1 MKIKDIMGKYT
12 KYVAKHWLLV
22 VICIAVVAIIA
33 VAFLG
38 NGHKEKV
45 IRTPE
50 DLQNAVI
57 GVQLGTTSDMK
68 VSALEKKSANTRV
81 ERYTK
86 TADAVQALM
95 QGKIDCVV
103 EDEQPAKAFVKQNDG
118 LKLLPQS
125 FSSNGFA
132 FCVAKENKTLCDKI
146 NKALVQLNNSGTL
159 SEIAK
164 RHIDRSIAI
173 AYEPRNIG
181 RPNGI
186 LTVATNATYP
196 PYEYYEHGRVVG
208 IDIDIMQAVC
218 DILGMSMKVEDMNF
232 DAVITSVQ
240 TGKADVGAAGLT
252 VTKDRLNNVLFTNTY
267 TNSRQMLIIRDNRP
281 SASSKSLTEK
291 FKTDFVTEGRYLY
304 LVQGLGN
311 TLLITFFA
319 IIISLIVGSC
329 IAIVRATHDRTG
341 KMKFLN
347 AICQVYLTILRGTPT
362 MVQLLIIY
370 YVVFASVDVSKVFV
384 AVVAFGINSSAYL
397 AEVVRS
403 GIMSIDRGQMEA
415 GRSLGLNYWQTMR
428 LVILPQSYKNVLPAI
443 GNELITLLKETSIA
457 GYIGIVDLTKGSD
470 IIRSITYDAIL
481 PLTTVALV
489 YLALVFML
497 STAVNKLEKNLR
509 KNERR

>member
-1 MKIKDIMGKYT
+1 MKTIIRYIRR
-12 KYVAKHWLLV
+12 YWIPVALCVAAAVVLLV
-22 VICIAVVAIIA
+22 ALRGGGGHKQHTIRSPKDLRDAVV
-33 VAFLG
+33 
-38 NGHKEKV
+38 
-45 IRTPE
+45 
-50 DLQNAVI
+50 

-68 VSALEKKSANTRV
+68 VSALEKQSPSTKV

-86 TADAVQALM
+86 TADAVQALL
-95 QGKIDCVV
+95 QGKVDCVV
-103 EDEQPAKAFVKQNDG
+103 EDEQPAKAFVGQNDG
-118 LKLLPQS
+118 LRLLSQS

-132 FCVAKENKTLCDKI
+132 FCVAKGNRTLCERI
-146 NKALVQLNNSGTL
+146 NKALVQLGNSGQLDT
-159 SEIAK
+159 IVR
-164 RHIDRSIAI
+164 RHIDGNIAI

-181 RPNGI
+181 RPNGV
-186 LTVATNATYP
+186 LTVATNATYQ

-218 DILGMSMKVEDMNF
+218 DILGMTMKVEDMNF

-252 VTKDRLNNVLFTNTY
+252 VTRERQNNVLFTDTY
-267 TNSRQMLIIRDNRP
+267 TSSRQMLIVRDGSN
-281 SASSKSLTEK
+281 ASSRGLVEK
-291 FKTDFVTEGRYLY
+291 FKTDFITEGRYLY

-311 TLLITFFA
+311 TLLITLLA
-319 IIISLIVGSC
+319 ILISLVVGSA

-341 KMKFLN
+341 RMKVLN

-403 GIMSIDRGQMEA
+403 GVMSIDRGQMEA
-415 GRSLGLNYWQTMR
+415 GRSLGLSHWQTMR
-428 LVILPQSYKNVLPAI
+428 LVILPQAYKNVLPAI

-497 STAVNKLEKNLR
+497 SSAVNNLEKKLR

>member
-1 MKIKDIMGKYT
+1 MTRKR
-12 KYVAKHWLLV
+12 LLFGR
-22 VICIAVVAIIA
+22 ILPGLIVVAVIAII
-33 VAFLG
+33 VIMLSG
-38 NGHKEKV
+38 GRKGKQ
-45 IRTPE
+45 IRTPK
-50 DLQNAVI
+50 DLQGATI

-68 VSALEKKSANTRV
+68 VSALESDGKTKV

-86 TADAVQALM
+86 LADGIQALI

-103 EDEQPAKAFVKQNDG
+103 EDEQPARAFVRENDG

-132 FCVAKENKTLCDKI
+132 FCIAKENKSLCEKINNALTKLRNGGTLDKI
-146 NKALVQLNNSGTL
+146 AR
-159 SEIAK
+159 
-164 RHIDRSIAI
+164 RHIEENIAV
-173 AYEPRNIG
+173 AYEPKNVE
-181 RPNGI
+181 RPNGTLI
-186 LTVATNATYP
+186 VATNATYP

-208 IDIDIMQAVC
+208 IDIDIMQAVS
-218 DILGMSMKVEDMNF
+218 DILGMKMQVEDMNF

-240 TGKADVGAAGLT
+240 TGKADVGAAGIT
-252 VTKDRLNNVLFTNTY
+252 VTKERLNNVLFTQPY
-267 TNSRQMLIIRDNRP
+267 TNSRQMIIVKDDN
-281 SASSKSLTEK
+281 ATTASKSIVEK
-291 FKTDFVTEGRYLY
+291 FKSDFITEGRYLY

-319 IIISLIVGSC
+319 IIISFILGSC
-329 IAIVRATHDRTG
+329 IAIVRSTHDRTG
-341 KMKFLN
+341 RMKWLN
-347 AICQVYLTILRGTPT
+347 AICQVYLAILRGTPT

-384 AVVAFGINSSAYL
+384 AIVAFGINSSAYL
-397 AEVVRS
+397 AEVVRG

-415 GRSLGLNYWQTMR
+415 GRSLGLGYWQTMR

-481 PLTTVALV
+481 PLTTVAIV

-497 STAVNKLEKNLR
+497 STAVSKLEKKLR

>member
-1 MKIKDIMGKYT
+1 MKTIVRYIKRYWIPVVFC
-12 KYVAKHWLLV
+12 VAAGVVLLV
-22 VICIAVVAIIA
+22 ALRGGGGHKQHTIRSPKDLRDAVV
-33 VAFLG
+33 
-38 NGHKEKV
+38 
-45 IRTPE
+45 
-50 DLQNAVI
+50 

-68 VSALEKKSANTRV
+68 VSALEKQSPSTRV

-86 TADAVQALM
+86 TADAVQALL
-95 QGKIDCVV
+95 QGKVDCVV
-103 EDEQPAKAFVKQNDG
+103 EDEQPAKAFVGQNDG
-118 LKLLPQS
+118 LRLLSQS

-132 FCVAKENKTLCDKI
+132 FCVAKGNRTLCERI
-146 NKALVQLNNSGTL
+146 NKALVQLENSGQLDT
-159 SEIAK
+159 IVR
-164 RHIDRSIAI
+164 RHIDKNIAI

-181 RPNGI
+181 RPNGV
-186 LTVATNATYP
+186 LTVATNATYQ

-218 DILGMSMKVEDMNF
+218 DILGMTMKVEDMNF

-252 VTKDRLNNVLFTNTY
+252 VTRERQNNVLFTDTY
-267 TNSRQMLIIRDNRP
+267 TSSRQMLIVRDGSN
-281 SASSKSLTEK
+281 ASSRGLVEK
-291 FKTDFVTEGRYLY
+291 FKTDFITEGRYLY

-311 TLLITFFA
+311 TLLITLLA
-319 IIISLIVGSC
+319 ILISLVVGSA

-341 KMKFLN
+341 RMKVLN

-403 GIMSIDRGQMEA
+403 GVMSIDRGQMEA
-415 GRSLGLNYWQTMR
+415 GRSLGLSHWQTMR
-428 LVILPQSYKNVLPAI
+428 LVILPQAYKNVLPAI

-497 STAVNKLEKNLR
+497 SSAVNNLEKKLR

>member
-1 MKIKDIMGKYT
+1 MKTIIRYIKRYWIP
-12 KYVAKHWLLV
+12 VALCV
-22 VICIAVVAIIA
+22 AAAVVLQ
-33 VAFLG
+33 VALCG
-38 NGHKEKV
+38 GGGHKQHT
-45 IRTPE
+45 IRSPK
-50 DLQNAVI
+50 DLRDAVV

-68 VSALEKKSANTRV
+68 VSALEKQSPSTKV

-86 TADAVQALM
+86 TADAVQALL
-95 QGKIDCVV
+95 QGKVDCVV
-103 EDEQPAKAFVKQNDG
+103 EDEQPAKAFVGQNDG
-118 LKLLPQS
+118 LRLLSQS

-132 FCVAKENKTLCDKI
+132 FCVAKGNRTLCERI
-146 NKALVQLNNSGTL
+146 NKALVQLENSGQLDT
-159 SEIAK
+159 IVR
-164 RHIDRSIAI
+164 RHIDKNIAI

-181 RPNGI
+181 RPNGV
-186 LTVATNATYP
+186 LTVATNATYQ
-196 PYEYYEHGRVVG
+196 PYEYYEYGRVVG

-218 DILGMSMKVEDMNF
+218 DILGMTMKVEDMNF

-252 VTKDRLNNVLFTNTY
+252 VTRERQNNVLFTDTY
-267 TNSRQMLIIRDNRP
+267 TSSRQMLIVRDGSN
-281 SASSKSLTEK
+281 ASSRGLVEK
-291 FKTDFVTEGRYLY
+291 FKTDFITEGRYLY

-311 TLLITFFA
+311 TLLITLLA
-319 IIISLIVGSC
+319 ILISLVVGSA

-341 KMKFLN
+341 RMKVLN

-403 GIMSIDRGQMEA
+403 GVMSIDRGQMEA
-415 GRSLGLNYWQTMR
+415 GRSLGLSHWQTMR
-428 LVILPQSYKNVLPAI
+428 LVILPQAYKNVLPAI

-497 STAVNKLEKNLR
+497 SSAVNNLEKKLR

>member
-1 MKIKDIMGKYT
+1 MKRYGTVMA
-12 KYVAKHWLLV
+12 VLLV
-22 VICIAVVAIIA
+22 LAAVVVA
-33 VAFLG
+33 VVLG
-38 NGHKEKV
+38 GRRRKKP
-45 IRTPE
+45 IRSPR
-50 DLQNAVI
+50 DLEHAVV

-68 VSALEKKSANTRV
+68 VSALERWSSGTRV

-86 TADAVQALM
+86 TADAVQALV

-103 EDEQPAKAFVKQNDG
+103 EDEQPARAFVRQNDG
-118 LKLLPQS
+118 LMLLPQS

-132 FCVAKENKTLCDKI
+132 FCVAKDNKLLCERI
-146 NKALVQLNNSGTL
+146 NRALTQLRNSGML
-159 SEIAK
+159 EKIAR
-164 RHIDRSIAI
+164 RHIDGNVAT
-173 AYEPRNIG
+173 AYAPKDIG
-181 RPNGI
+181 RPNGTI
-186 LTVATNATYP
+186 TVATNATYP
-196 PYEYYEHGRVVG
+196 PYEYYENGRVVG

-218 DILGMSMKVEDMNF
+218 DILGMDMKVEDMNF

-252 VTKDRLNNVLFTNTY
+252 VTPERLGNVLFTEQY
-267 TNSRQMLIIRDNRP
+267 TSSRQMLIVRNG
-281 SASSKSLTEK
+281 SAEASKGLVEK
-291 FKTDFVTEGRYLY
+291 FRTDFITEGRYLY
-304 LVQGLGN
+304 LFQGLGN

-319 IIISLIVGSC
+319 IIISLIIGSA

-341 KMKFLN
+341 DMRVLN
-347 AICQVYLTILRGTPT
+347 GVCQVYLTILRGTPT

-415 GRSLGLNYWQTMR
+415 GRSLGLSHWQTMR
-428 LVILPQSYKNVLPAI
+428 LVILPQAYKNVLPAI

-481 PLTTVALV
+481 PLTIVALV

-497 STAVNKLEKNLR
+497 STAVGKIEKNLR

>member
-1 MKIKDIMGKYT
+1 MKTIIRYIKRYWIP
-12 KYVAKHWLLV
+12 VALCVAAAVVLLV
-22 VICIAVVAIIA
+22 ALRGGGGHKQHTIRSPKDLRDAVV
-33 VAFLG
+33 
-38 NGHKEKV
+38 
-45 IRTPE
+45 
-50 DLQNAVI
+50 

-68 VSALEKKSANTRV
+68 VSALEKQSPSTRV

-86 TADAVQALM
+86 TADAVQALL
-95 QGKIDCVV
+95 QGKVDCVV
-103 EDEQPAKAFVKQNDG
+103 EDEQPAKAFVGQNDG
-118 LKLLPQS
+118 LRLLSQS

-132 FCVAKENKTLCDKI
+132 FCVAKGNRTLCERI
-146 NKALVQLNNSGTL
+146 NKALVQLENSGQLDT
-159 SEIAK
+159 IVR
-164 RHIDRSIAI
+164 RHIDKNIAI

-181 RPNGI
+181 RPNGV
-186 LTVATNATYP
+186 LTVATNATYQ
-196 PYEYYEHGRVVG
+196 PYEYYEYGRVVG

-218 DILGMSMKVEDMNF
+218 DILGMTMKVEDMNF

-252 VTKDRLNNVLFTNTY
+252 VTRERQNNVLFTDTY
-267 TNSRQMLIIRDNRP
+267 TSSRQMLIVRDGSN
-281 SASSKSLTEK
+281 ASSRGLVEK
-291 FKTDFVTEGRYLY
+291 FKTDFITEGRYLY

-311 TLLITFFA
+311 TLLITLLA
-319 IIISLIVGSC
+319 ILISLVVGSA

-341 KMKFLN
+341 RMKVLN

-403 GIMSIDRGQMEA
+403 GVMSIDRGQMEA
-415 GRSLGLNYWQTMR
+415 GRSLGLSHWQTMR
-428 LVILPQSYKNVLPAI
+428 LVILPQAYKNVLPAI

-497 STAVNKLEKNLR
+497 SSAVNNLEKKLR

>member
-1 MKIKDIMGKYT
+1 MKK
-12 KYVAKHWLLV
+12 
-22 VICIAVVAIIA
+22 
-33 VAFLG
+33 
-38 NGHKEKV
+38 KV
-45 IRTPE
+45 IPIIICLIAIVALAVFLSSGHEGRTVRSAK
-50 DLQNAVI
+50 DLQNATI
-57 GVQLGTTSDMK
+57 GVQLGTTSDIK
-68 VSALEKKSANTRV
+68 VSEIEKRATGAKV
-81 ERYTK
+81 ERFTK

-95 QGKIDCVV
+95 QGKVDCVV
-103 EDEQPAKAFVKQNDG
+103 EDEQPAKAFVKENEG

-132 FCVAKENKTLCDKI
+132 FCVGKENKALCDKI
-146 NKALVQLNNSGTL
+146 NKALTRLRNSGTL
-159 SEIAK
+159 DKIAL
-164 RHIDRSIAI
+164 RHIDENIAV
-173 AYEPRNIG
+173 AYEPKSIG
-181 RPNGI
+181 RPNGL

-196 PYEYYEHGRVVG
+196 PYEYYENGRVVG

-218 DILGMSMKVEDMNF
+218 DILGMQMKVEDMNF
-232 DAVITSVQ
+232 DAVVTSVQ
-240 TGKADVGAAGLT
+240 TGKADVGASGLT
-252 VTKDRLNNVLFTNTY
+252 VTKERLRNVLFTQTY
-267 TNSRQMLIIRDNRP
+267 TDSRQMLIVNDN
-281 SASSKSLTEK
+281 SSTAASKCIVEK
-291 FKTDFVTEGRYLY
+291 FKNDFITEGRYLY
-304 LVQGLGN
+304 LLQGLGN

-341 KMKFLN
+341 KMKALN
-347 AICQVYLTILRGTPT
+347 AVCQVYLAILRGTPT

-397 AEVVRS
+397 AEVVRG

-415 GRSLGLNYWQTMR
+415 GRSLGLSYWQTMR
-428 LVILPQSYKNVLPAI
+428 LVILPQAYKSVLPAI

-470 IIRSITYDAIL
+470 IIRSITYDAML
-481 PLTTVALV
+481 PLTVVALV

-497 STAVNKLEKNLR
+497 STAVGKLEKKLR

>member
-1 MKIKDIMGKYT
+1 MKKKVFTLSIF
-12 KYVAKHWLLV
+12 L
-22 VICIAVVAIIA
+22 IAVVALA
-33 VAFLG
+33 VILSS
-38 NGHKEKV
+38 GHKGKAV
-45 IRTPE
+45 LSPA
-50 DLQNAVI
+50 DLHDAVI

-68 VSALEKKSANTRV
+68 VSELEKKGGARV
-81 ERYTK
+81 ERFTK

-95 QGKIDCVV
+95 QGKVDCVV
-103 EDEQPAKAFVKQNDG
+103 EDEQPAKAFVKENEG

-132 FCVAKENKTLCDKI
+132 FCIGKGNKALCDRI
-146 NKALVQLNNSGTL
+146 NKALTQLRNSGTL
-159 SEIAK
+159 DKIAR
-164 RHIDRSIAI
+164 RHIDGNIAV
-173 AYEPRNIG
+173 AYEPKSVG
-181 RPNGI
+181 RPNGL

-196 PYEYYEHGRVVG
+196 PYEYYENGRVVG

-218 DILGMSMKVEDMNF
+218 DILGMQMKVEDMNF
-232 DAVITSVQ
+232 DAVVTSVQ

-252 VTKDRLNNVLFTNTY
+252 VTKERLRNVLFTQEY
-267 TNSRQMLIIRDNRP
+267 TDSRQMLIVKDDS
-281 SASSKSLTEK
+281 SAATSKGIVEK
-291 FKTDFVTEGRYLY
+291 FKNDFITEGRYLY

-341 KMKFLN
+341 RMKVLN
-347 AICQVYLTILRGTPT
+347 AVCQVYLAILRGTPT

-403 GIMSIDRGQMEA
+403 GIMSVDRGQMEA
-415 GRSLGLNYWQTMR
+415 GRSLGLSYWQTMR
-428 LVILPQSYKNVLPAI
+428 LVILPQAYKSVLPAI

-481 PLTTVALV
+481 PLTIVALV

-497 STAVNKLEKNLR
+497 STAVGRMEKKLR

>member
-1 MKIKDIMGKYT
+1 MKTIVRYIKRYWIPVVFC
-12 KYVAKHWLLV
+12 VAAGVVLLV
-22 VICIAVVAIIA
+22 ALRGGGGHKQHTIRSPKDLRDAVV
-33 VAFLG
+33 
-38 NGHKEKV
+38 
-45 IRTPE
+45 
-50 DLQNAVI
+50 

-68 VSALEKKSANTRV
+68 VSALEKQSPSTKV

-86 TADAVQALM
+86 TADAVQALL

-103 EDEQPAKAFVKQNDG
+103 EDEQPAKAFVRQNGG
-118 LKLLPQS
+118 LRLLSQS

-132 FCVAKENKTLCDKI
+132 FCVAKGNRTLCERI
-146 NKALVQLNNSGTL
+146 NKALLQLENSGQLDT
-159 SEIAK
+159 IVR
-164 RHIDRSIAI
+164 RHIDENIAI

-181 RPNGI
+181 RPNGV
-186 LTVATNATYP
+186 LTVATNATYQ

-208 IDIDIMQAVC
+208 IDIDIMQVVC
-218 DILGMSMKVEDMNF
+218 DILGMTMKVEDMNF

-252 VTKDRLNNVLFTNTY
+252 VTRERQNNVLFTDTY
-267 TNSRQMLIIRDNRP
+267 TSSRQMLIVRDGSN
-281 SASSKSLTEK
+281 ASSRGLVEK
-291 FKTDFVTEGRYLY
+291 FKTDFITEGRYLY

-311 TLLITFFA
+311 TLLITLLA
-319 IIISLIVGSC
+319 ILISLVVGSA

-341 KMKFLN
+341 RMKVLN

-403 GIMSIDRGQMEA
+403 GVMSIDRGQMEA
-415 GRSLGLNYWQTMR
+415 GRSLGLSHWQTMR
-428 LVILPQSYKNVLPAI
+428 LVILPQAYKNVLPAI

-497 STAVNKLEKNLR
+497 SSAVNNLEKKLR

>member
-1 MKIKDIMGKYT
+1 MNRISLT
-12 KYVAKHWLLV
+12 RRLLPVALVIIVLV
-22 VICIAVVAIIA
+22 VAVVLLTRGHEIRSVKSPRDLAGAI
-33 VAFLG
+33 V
-38 NGHKEKV
+38 
-45 IRTPE
+45 
-50 DLQNAVI
+50 

-68 VSALEKKSANTRV
+68 VSKLESKGTKV
-81 ERYTK
+81 ERFTK

-95 QGKIDCVV
+95 QGKVDCVV
-103 EDEQPAKAFVKQNDG
+103 EDEQPAKAFVRENDG
-118 LKLLPQS
+118 LRLLPQS

-132 FCVAKENKTLCDKI
+132 FCVAKDNKVLCERI
-146 NKALVQLNNSGTL
+146 NKALTQLQNSGTL
-159 SEIAK
+159 DRIAR
-164 RHIDRSIAI
+164 RHIDDNIAVS
-173 AYEPRNIG
+173 YEPKNIG
-181 RPNGI
+181 RPNGTLI
-186 LTVATNATYP
+186 VATNATYP

-218 DILGMSMKVEDMNF
+218 DILGMTMQVEDMNF

-252 VTKDRLNNVLFTNTY
+252 VTPDRLNNVLFTKPY
-267 TNSRQMLIIRDNRP
+267 TASRQMLIVKAPNT
-281 SASSKSLTEK
+281 AATSKGIVEK
-291 FKTDFVTEGRYLY
+291 FKNDFITEGRYLY
-304 LVQGLGN
+304 LLQGLGN

-319 IIISLIVGSC
+319 IIISLIVGSG

-341 KMKFLN
+341 RMKVLN
-347 AICQVYLTILRGTPT
+347 AICQVYLAILRGTPT

-384 AVVAFGINSSAYL
+384 AIVAFGINSSAYL
-397 AEVVRS
+397 AEVVRG

-415 GRSLGLNYWQTMR
+415 GRSLGLGYWQTMR

-481 PLTTVALV
+481 PLTTVAMV

-497 STAVNKLEKNLR
+497 STAVGKMEKKLR

>member
-1 MKIKDIMGKYT
+1 MKTIVRYIKRYWIPVVFC
-12 KYVAKHWLLV
+12 VAAGVVLLV
-22 VICIAVVAIIA
+22 ALRGGGGHKQHTIRSPKDLRDAVV
-33 VAFLG
+33 
-38 NGHKEKV
+38 
-45 IRTPE
+45 
-50 DLQNAVI
+50 

-68 VSALEKKSANTRV
+68 VSALEKQSPSTRV

-86 TADAVQALM
+86 TADAVQALL
-95 QGKIDCVV
+95 QGKVDCVV
-103 EDEQPAKAFVKQNDG
+103 EDEQPAKAFVGQNDG
-118 LKLLPQS
+118 LRLLSQS

-132 FCVAKENKTLCDKI
+132 FCVAKGNRTLCERI
-146 NKALVQLNNSGTL
+146 NKALVQLENSGQLDT
-159 SEIAK
+159 IVR
-164 RHIDRSIAI
+164 RHIDGNIAI

-181 RPNGI
+181 RPNGV
-186 LTVATNATYP
+186 LTVATNATYQ

-218 DILGMSMKVEDMNF
+218 DILGMTMKVEDMNF

-252 VTKDRLNNVLFTNTY
+252 VTRERQNNVLFTDTY
-267 TNSRQMLIIRDNRP
+267 TSSRQMLIVRDGSN
-281 SASSKSLTEK
+281 ASSRGLVEK
-291 FKTDFVTEGRYLY
+291 FKTDFITEGRYLY

-311 TLLITFFA
+311 TLLITLLA
-319 IIISLIVGSC
+319 ILISLVVGSA

-341 KMKFLN
+341 RMKVLN

-403 GIMSIDRGQMEA
+403 GVMSIDRGQMEA
-415 GRSLGLNYWQTMR
+415 GRSLGLSHWQTMR
-428 LVILPQSYKNVLPAI
+428 LVILPQAYKNVLPAI

-497 STAVNKLEKNLR
+497 SSAVNNLEKKLR

>member
-1 MKIKDIMGKYT
+1 MKTIVRYIKRYWIPVVFC
-12 KYVAKHWLLV
+12 VAAGVVLLV
-22 VICIAVVAIIA
+22 ALRGGGGHKQHTIRSPKDLRDAVV
-33 VAFLG
+33 
-38 NGHKEKV
+38 
-45 IRTPE
+45 
-50 DLQNAVI
+50 

-68 VSALEKKSANTRV
+68 VSALEKQSPSTKV

-86 TADAVQALM
+86 TADAVQALL

-103 EDEQPAKAFVKQNDG
+103 EDEQPAKAFVRQNGG
-118 LKLLPQS
+118 LRFLSQS

-132 FCVAKENKTLCDKI
+132 FCVAKGNRTLCERI
-146 NKALVQLNNSGTL
+146 NKALVQLENSGQLDT
-159 SEIAK
+159 IVR
-164 RHIDRSIAI
+164 RHIDKNIAI

-181 RPNGI
+181 RPNGV
-186 LTVATNATYP
+186 LTVATNATYQ
-196 PYEYYEHGRVVG
+196 PYEYYEYGRVVG

-218 DILGMSMKVEDMNF
+218 DILGMTMKVEDMNF

-252 VTKDRLNNVLFTNTY
+252 VTRERQNNVLFTDTY
-267 TNSRQMLIIRDNRP
+267 TSSRQMLIVRDGSN
-281 SASSKSLTEK
+281 ASSRGLVEK
-291 FKTDFVTEGRYLY
+291 FKTDFITEGRYLY

-311 TLLITFFA
+311 TLLITLLA
-319 IIISLIVGSC
+319 ILISLVVGSA

-341 KMKFLN
+341 RMKVLN

-403 GIMSIDRGQMEA
+403 GVMSIDRGQMEA
-415 GRSLGLNYWQTMR
+415 GRSLGLSHWQTMR
-428 LVILPQSYKNVLPAI
+428 LVILPQAYKNVLPAI

-497 STAVNKLEKNLR
+497 SSAVNNLEKKLR

>member
-1 MKIKDIMGKYT
+1 MKTIIRYIKRYWIP
-12 KYVAKHWLLV
+12 VALCVAAAVVLLV
-22 VICIAVVAIIA
+22 ALRGGGGHKQHTIRSPKDLRDAVV
-33 VAFLG
+33 
-38 NGHKEKV
+38 
-45 IRTPE
+45 
-50 DLQNAVI
+50 

-68 VSALEKKSANTRV
+68 VSALEKQSPSTRV

-86 TADAVQALM
+86 TADAVQALL
-95 QGKIDCVV
+95 QGKVDCVV
-103 EDEQPAKAFVKQNDG
+103 EDEQPAKAFVGQNDG
-118 LKLLPQS
+118 LRLLSQS

-132 FCVAKENKTLCDKI
+132 FCVAKGNRTLCERI
-146 NKALVQLNNSGTL
+146 NKALLQLENSGQLDT
-159 SEIAK
+159 IVR
-164 RHIDRSIAI
+164 RHIDKNIAI

-181 RPNGI
+181 RPNGV
-186 LTVATNATYP
+186 LTVATNATYQ
-196 PYEYYEHGRVVG
+196 PYEYYEYGRVVG

-218 DILGMSMKVEDMNF
+218 DILGMTMKVEDMNF

-252 VTKDRLNNVLFTNTY
+252 VTRERQNNVLFTDTY
-267 TNSRQMLIIRDNRP
+267 TSSRQMLIVRDGSN
-281 SASSKSLTEK
+281 ASSRGLVEK
-291 FKTDFVTEGRYLY
+291 FKTDFITEGRYLY

-311 TLLITFFA
+311 TLLITLLA
-319 IIISLIVGSC
+319 ILISLVVGSA

-341 KMKFLN
+341 RMKVLN

-403 GIMSIDRGQMEA
+403 GVMSIDRGQMEA
-415 GRSLGLNYWQTMR
+415 GRSLGLSHWQTMR
-428 LVILPQSYKNVLPAI
+428 LVILPQAYKNVLPAI

-497 STAVNKLEKNLR
+497 SSAVNNLEKKLR

>member
-1 MKIKDIMGKYT
+1 MVFC
-12 KYVAKHWLLV
+12 VAAAVVLLV
-22 VICIAVVAIIA
+22 ALRGGGGHKQHTIRSPKDLRDAVV
-33 VAFLG
+33 
-38 NGHKEKV
+38 
-45 IRTPE
+45 
-50 DLQNAVI
+50 

-68 VSALEKKSANTRV
+68 VSALEKQSPSTRV

-86 TADAVQALM
+86 TADAVQALL
-95 QGKIDCVV
+95 QGKVDCVV
-103 EDEQPAKAFVKQNDG
+103 EDEQPAKAFVGQNDG
-118 LKLLPQS
+118 LRLLSQS

-132 FCVAKENKTLCDKI
+132 FCVAKGNRTLCERI
-146 NKALVQLNNSGTL
+146 NKALVQLENSGQLDT
-159 SEIAK
+159 IVR
-164 RHIDRSIAI
+164 RHIDKNIAI

-181 RPNGI
+181 RPNGV
-186 LTVATNATYP
+186 LTVATNATYQ
-196 PYEYYEHGRVVG
+196 PYEYYEYGRVVG

-218 DILGMSMKVEDMNF
+218 DILGMTMKVEDMNF

-252 VTKDRLNNVLFTNTY
+252 VTRERQNNVLFTDTY
-267 TNSRQMLIIRDNRP
+267 TSSRQMLIVRDGSN
-281 SASSKSLTEK
+281 ASSRGLVEK
-291 FKTDFVTEGRYLY
+291 FKTDFITEGRYLY

-311 TLLITFFA
+311 TLLITLLA
-319 IIISLIVGSC
+319 ILISLVVGSA

-341 KMKFLN
+341 RMKVLN

-403 GIMSIDRGQMEA
+403 GVMSIDRGQMEA
-415 GRSLGLNYWQTMR
+415 GRSLGLSHWQTMR
-428 LVILPQSYKNVLPAI
+428 LVILPQAYKNVLPAI

-497 STAVNKLEKNLR
+497 SSAVNNLEKKLR

>member
-1 MKIKDIMGKYT
+1 MKTIIRYIKRYWIP
-12 KYVAKHWLLV
+12 VALCVAAAVVLLV
-22 VICIAVVAIIA
+22 ALRGGGGHKQHTIRSPKDLRDAVV
-33 VAFLG
+33 
-38 NGHKEKV
+38 
-45 IRTPE
+45 
-50 DLQNAVI
+50 

-68 VSALEKKSANTRV
+68 VSALEKQSPSTKV

-86 TADAVQALM
+86 TADAVQALL
-95 QGKIDCVV
+95 QGKVDCVV
-103 EDEQPAKAFVKQNDG
+103 EDEQPAKAFVGQNDG
-118 LKLLPQS
+118 LRLLSQS

-132 FCVAKENKTLCDKI
+132 FCVAKGNRTLCERI
-146 NKALVQLNNSGTL
+146 NKALVQLENSGQLDT
-159 SEIAK
+159 IVR
-164 RHIDRSIAI
+164 RHIDKNIAI

-181 RPNGI
+181 RPNGE
-186 LTVATNATYP
+186 LTVATNATYQ

-218 DILGMSMKVEDMNF
+218 DILGMTMKVEDMNF

-252 VTKDRLNNVLFTNTY
+252 VTRERQNNVLFTDTY
-267 TNSRQMLIIRDNRP
+267 TSSRQMLIVRDGSN
-281 SASSKSLTEK
+281 ASSRGLVEK
-291 FKTDFVTEGRYLY
+291 FKTDFITEGRYLY

-311 TLLITFFA
+311 TLLITLLA
-319 IIISLIVGSC
+319 ILISLVVGSA

-341 KMKFLN
+341 RMKVLN

-403 GIMSIDRGQMEA
+403 GVMSIDRGQMEA
-415 GRSLGLNYWQTMR
+415 GRSLGLSHWQTMR
-428 LVILPQSYKNVLPAI
+428 LVILPQAYKNVLPAI

-497 STAVNKLEKNLR
+497 SSAVNNLEKKLR

>member
-1 MKIKDIMGKYT
+1 MKTIIRYIKRYWIP
-12 KYVAKHWLLV
+12 VALCVAAAVVLLV
-22 VICIAVVAIIA
+22 ALRGGGGHKQHTIRSPKDLRDAVV
-33 VAFLG
+33 
-38 NGHKEKV
+38 
-45 IRTPE
+45 
-50 DLQNAVI
+50 

-68 VSALEKKSANTRV
+68 VSALEKQSPSTRV

-86 TADAVQALM
+86 TADAVQALL
-95 QGKIDCVV
+95 QGKVDCVV
-103 EDEQPAKAFVKQNDG
+103 EDEQPAKAFVGQNDG
-118 LKLLPQS
+118 LRLLSQS

-132 FCVAKENKTLCDKI
+132 FCVAKGNRTLCERI
-146 NKALVQLNNSGTL
+146 NKALLQLENSGQLDT
-159 SEIAK
+159 IVR
-164 RHIDRSIAI
+164 RHIDKNIAI

-181 RPNGI
+181 RPNGV
-186 LTVATNATYP
+186 LTVATNATYQ
-196 PYEYYEHGRVVG
+196 PYEYYEYGRVVG

-218 DILGMSMKVEDMNF
+218 DILGMTMKVEDMNF

-252 VTKDRLNNVLFTNTY
+252 VTRERQNNVLFTDTY
-267 TNSRQMLIIRDNRP
+267 TSSRQMLIVSDGSNV
-281 SASSKSLTEK
+281 SSRGLVEK
-291 FKTDFVTEGRYLY
+291 FRTDFITEGRYLY

-311 TLLITFFA
+311 TLLITLLA
-319 IIISLIVGSC
+319 ILISLVVGSA

-341 KMKFLN
+341 HMKVLN

-403 GIMSIDRGQMEA
+403 GVMSIDRGQMEA
-415 GRSLGLNYWQTMR
+415 GRSLGLSHWQTMR
-428 LVILPQSYKNVLPAI
+428 LVILPQAYKNVLPAI

-497 STAVNKLEKNLR
+497 SSAVNNLEKKLR